1 MEFLKSDFLTSSQL
15 AIPLSSLVLLLV
27 LSTGAMLFG
36 RLKLA
41 LIINYC
47 FTLYWGY
54 IVNLDLFTSE
64 GFLKLNTY
72 TLLYFGFGLIILIL
86 ALIGLMHS
94 E

>member
-1 MEFLKSDFLTSSQL
+1 MDFFTSDFIASTQL
-15 AIPLSSLVLLLV
+15 VIPLSHVILLLI

-54 IVNLDLFTSE
+54 IFNIDQFSMDGLLKIS
-64 GFLKLNTY
+64 GF
-72 TLLYFGFGLIILIL
+72 TLLYFGFGMIILVL
-86 ALIGLMHS
+86 ALIGLMHR

>member
-1 MEFLKSDFLTSSQL
+1 MDLFTSEFFTSTQL
-15 AIPLSSLVLLLV
+15 AVPLSNVIMLLV

-36 RLKLA
+36 RLRLA

-54 IVNLDLFTSE
+54 IVNIDVFTS
-64 GFLKLNTY
+64 GGLLKLNTF

-86 ALIGLMHS
+86 ALIGLMHH

>member
-1 MEFLKSDFLTSSQL
+1 MDLFTSEFFTSTQL
-15 AIPLSSLVLLLV
+15 AVPLSHVIMLLV

-54 IVNLDLFTSE
+54 IVNIDLFAS
-64 GFLKLNTY
+64 GGLLKLNTF
-72 TLLYFGFGLIILIL
+72 TLLYFGFGMIILIL
-86 ALIGLMHS
+86 ALIGLMHR